1 MFSILNGVSIGRD
14 AFVTVVNLYN
24 MNSFCW
30 KLCKRIGQ
38 EDPEK
43 CKSLCIYCS
52 NLLLTTDL
60 NEFKQKKSTIS
71 AKQRNNNLLQKRKSA
86 ILKSLETSKKITLEF
101 EIPVEKYYIV
111 SLLNEST
118 EKTTTKGRMWNAY
131 HHQFTGNNHS

>member
-38 EDPEK
+38 GDPEK

-52 NLLLTTDL
+52 NVLLTTDL
-60 NEFKQKKSTIS
+60 NEFKQKKVNHICKTK
-71 AKQRNNNLLQKRKSA
+71 KQQICFRKEKLQ
-86 ILKSLETSKKITLEF
+86 
-101 EIPVEKYYIV
+101 Y
-111 SLLNEST
+111 
-118 EKTTTKGRMWNAY
+118 
-131 HHQFTGNNHS
+131 